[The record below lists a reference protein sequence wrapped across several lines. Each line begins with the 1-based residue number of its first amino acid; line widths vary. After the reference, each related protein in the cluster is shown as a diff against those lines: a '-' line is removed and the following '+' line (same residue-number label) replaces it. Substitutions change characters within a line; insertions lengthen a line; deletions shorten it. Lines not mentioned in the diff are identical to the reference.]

1 MLRLVLLLL
10 LSPALLLGGCKK
22 DPEPQPDPYT
32 AIVGTQWNLS
42 YAVYDYYD
50 ATGTFTDQWK
60 AKGPWLPVE
69 SMQFL
74 RSTIENFTNSSRY
87 FHAFLPYTR
96 KGDQLS
102 ITFPPDYKSLLGV
115 RTISR
120 LTADSLTLEVRLTAT
135 SGGRYAIIKD
145 HYYRQ

>member
-1 MLRLVLLLL
+1 MPRLLLLLL
-10 LSPALLLGGCKK
+10 LSPTVLLVSCKK
-22 DPEPQPDPYT
+22 DKPESDPYT
-32 AIVGTQWNLS
+32 AIIGTQWNLS
-42 YAVYDYYD
+42 YAVFDYYD
-50 ATGTFTDQWK
+50 ATGTFTNPWK
-60 AKGPWLPVE
+60 EKGPWPAVG

-74 RSTIENFTNSSRY
+74 RATIENFTNSSRY
-87 FHAFLPYTR
+87 FQATLPYSR